1 MLTPSGKRQPPT
13 RRRMRKRMTKKRRR
27 PSSTSRDR
35 LARRSSTS
43 TSPSPTRA
51 DVVVV
56 GIVDVVV
63 AAAAKDADAVA
74 AGVVME
80 KGVPHTGSAVRARM
94 ASAEHR
100 GSQGNQGPR
109 ERKASSSKGE
119 VEAKE
124 AEVVAAARV
133 VDVAKDAEPVEAAA
147 SHVENS
153 ASTRRL
159 SPPWGNEETREERS
173 YDLLILYREHSSEE
187 HKIKKIL
194 PQRFY
199 VFLSIFYTTPKMNID
214 IQFPNFR

>member
-1 MLTPSGKRQPPT
+1 
-13 RRRMRKRMTKKRRR
+13 MRKRMTKKRRR
-27 PSSTSRDR
+27 PSSTSKDR
-35 LARRSSTS
+35 LARRSWTS

-63 AAAAKDADAVA
+63 AAVAKDVDEVA

-80 KGVPHTGSAVRARM
+80 KGVPLTGSAVRARM
-94 ASAEHR
+94 VSAEHR
-100 GSQGNQGPR
+100 GSQGNQGR
-109 ERKASSSKGE
+109 RARK
-119 VEAKE
+119 
-124 AEVVAAARV
+124 AEVVAVEKVVVAARV
-133 VDVAKDAEPVEAAA
+133 VDVAKDAEPVEAAE

-214 IQFPNFR
+214 IQFP

>member
-1 MLTPSGKRQPPT
+1 
-13 RRRMRKRMTKKRRR
+13 MTKKRRR

-43 TSPSPTRA
+43 TSPSPTRV
-51 DVVVV
+51 DVVV

-63 AAAAKDADAVA
+63 AAAAKDVDAVA
-74 AGVVME
+74 AVVVME
-80 KGVPHTGSAVRARM
+80 KDVPHTGSAVRARM
-94 ASAEHR
+94 VSADHR
-100 GSQGNQGPR
+100 ESQGNQDPK
-109 ERKASSSKGE
+109 ERKASSSQGE

-124 AEVVAAARV
+124 AEVVA
-133 VDVAKDAEPVEAAA
+133 VAKVAEPVEAAA

-214 IQFPNFR
+214 IQFP

>member
-1 MLTPSGKRQPPT
+1 
-13 RRRMRKRMTKKRRR
+13 MTKRRRR

-43 TSPSPTRA
+43 TSPSPTRV

-63 AAAAKDADAVA
+63 AAAAKDVDAVA
-74 AGVVME
+74 AVVVME
-80 KGVPHTGSAVRARM
+80 KDVPHTGSAVRARM
-94 ASAEHR
+94 VSADHR
-100 GSQGNQGPR
+100 ESQGNQDPK
-109 ERKASSSKGE
+109 ERKASSSQGE

-124 AEVVAAARV
+124 AEVVAVEKVVVAAGV
-133 VDVAKDAEPVEAAA
+133 VDVAKDAEPVEAAE

-153 ASTRRL
+153 ASIRRP

-194 PQRFY
+194 P
-199 VFLSIFYTTPKMNID
+199 
-214 IQFPNFR
+214 

>member
-1 MLTPSGKRQPPT
+1 
-13 RRRMRKRMTKKRRR
+13 MTKRRRR

-43 TSPSPTRA
+43 TSPSPTR
-51 DVVVV
+51 
-56 GIVDVVV
+56 VDV
-63 AAAAKDADAVA
+63 DAVA
-74 AGVVME
+74 AVVVME
-80 KGVPHTGSAVRARM
+80 KDVPHTGSAVRARM
-94 ASAEHR
+94 VSADHR
-100 GSQGNQGPR
+100 ESQGNQDPK
-109 ERKASSSKGE
+109 ERKASSSQGE

-124 AEVVAAARV
+124 AEVVAVEKVVVAARV
-133 VDVAKDAEPVEAAA
+133 VDGAKDAEPVGAAA

-214 IQFPNFR
+214 IQFP